1 MTSISAIK
9 QLAASLSDL
18 GPQLASAAQNGSFDA
33 VLSQVNAEMA
43 TVADGGQLPSSGA
56 QSQPSGT
63 AGLLGGMLP
72 SGYTTTSGAGAA
84 GLGASAMAAGQLG
97 GSYAAGPVL
106 AGATGAGAAG
116 PVIGPVTGQ
125 SVVADAQNYLGVPYQ
140 WGGTNPATGLDC
152 SGLVQRVYSDLGIN
166 LPRTSQQQA
175 TVGTPVP
182 SLAAAQ
188 PGDLVF
194 YEPSPSGPGHV
205 GIYIG
210 NGQMIDAPHTG
221 TVVRI
226 DPVGTPSAIRR
237 ILPASTGVLTSA
249 SMTGTGSSA
258 GMNSL
263 GVPAYL
269 QPLFAA
275 AGQRYGVDPL
285 LLAAV
290 AKQESGFQTGV
301 VSSAG
306 AQGLMQLMPG
316 TAAGLGVSAFDP
328 ASAIDGAAQLLSGY
342 LQNYGGSVPLALAAY
357 NAGPGAVAAYN
368 GVPPYAQTENYVS
381 NITSMLANAQAG
393 AGSGV
398 LL

>member
-1 MTSISAIK
+1 MTSVTAIK
-9 QLAASLSDL
+9 QLASSLSDL
-18 GPQLASAAQNGSFDA
+18 GPQLASAAQTGSFA
-33 VLSQVNAEMA
+33 QVLSQVNAEMA
-43 TVADGGQLPSSGA
+43 TVADGGQLPTT
-56 QSQPSGT
+56 GT
-63 AGLLGGMLP
+63 QNPAPGSAGQLGGP
-72 SGYTTTSGAGAA
+72 AAA
-84 GLGASAMAAGQLG
+84 GYAPPPGLAAGQLG
-97 GSYAAGPVL
+97 AQYGAGPVL
-106 AGATGAGAAG
+106 GGATASGNVVGSGSGA
-116 PVIGPVTGQ
+116 GPVTGQ
-125 SVVADAQNYLGVPYQ
+125 SVVADAEQYLGVAYQ

-152 SGLVQRVYSDLGIN
+152 SGLVQRVYSDLGIS
-166 LPRTSQQQA
+166 LPRTSQEQA

-226 DPVGTPSAIRR
+226 DPVGTPTAIRR
-237 ILPASTGVLTSA
+237 VLPASPAVLTSA
-249 SMTGTGSSA
+249 SLTGSGSSA
-258 GMNSL
+258 GMNNL

-275 AGQRYGVDPL
+275 AGRRYGVDPL
-285 LLAAV
+285 LLASV

-368 GVPPYAQTENYVS
+368 GVPPYPQTEGYVS
-381 NITSMLANAQAG
+381 NITSMLASAQAA
-393 AGSGV
+393 AGSGA